1 MGGGCSGTVKNTP
14 TVQCEILK
22 RNSQSLASLAP
33 RARQPSNAAESRA
46 QRIRGGGWGGLPP
59 STTQVI
65 STPQK
70 SRQKS
75 VNKKRIG
82 RIFLFKGVVQD
93 GKTTPSARSLRS
105 LTSNNQNDVDVFFS
119 RVLLSEEGSHNHHWN
134 RLAALRED
142 LNGVD
147 DVPKGSDGAEGGAH

>member
-1 MGGGCSGTVKNTP
+1 MGLAHLFVGGGCSGTVKNTP
-14 TVQCEILK
+14 TAQCEILK

-46 QRIRGGGWGGLPP
+46 QP
-59 STTQVI
+59 
-65 STPQK
+65 
-70 SRQKS
+70 RQKS